1 MVKRITAPASVSDAT
16 VKSETAAPAPSPAA
30 PVADIDAVLQDL
42 DKAAAATAGAAQQSE
57 AKQEKQEIDT
67 VKADILDLL
76 NLAAKAG
83 PLMNW
88 LTPEQFEQ
96 LWGKRVREQIA
107 EPLAAIARRNG
118 WDMRGALNDYGP
130 YAMLAAAVGPS
141 VWVTFKVRQQ
151 QQAYFREQAANGG
164 QPAAVKATD
173 GSAST

>member
-1 MVKRITAPASVSDAT
+1 MVKKISAPASVSDAT
-16 VKSETAAPAPSPAA
+16 IKSETAAPAA
-30 PVADIDAVLQDL
+30 ADIDAVLKDL
-42 DKAAAATAGAAQQSE
+42 NQHAATTAGAAQKTE
-57 AKQEKQEIDT
+57 EKQEQQEIDT

-96 LWGKRVREQIA
+96 LWGRKVREQIA

-141 VWVTFKVRQQ
+141 AWVTFKVRQQ
-151 QQAYFREQAANGG
+151 QQAYFREQAAQGA
-164 QPAAVKATD
+164 QPAAAGNATD
-173 GSAST
+173 ASAST